1 MFPPL
6 LDKNWILLTLQLY
19 SNKSYTLPLFH
30 RKNIV
35 RLDLNPQGNLLLTVD
50 EDGRAILTN
59 YKRRIVI
66 YHISFK
72 GPADALK
79 FSPSGQH
86 FAVGIGRRLQL
97 WQTPSVPGTDAGGDL
112 EYAPFVLHRELT
124 GHFDTIQNIE
134 WSSDSRFILTSSK
147 DLTARVWSLDP
158 QDGFEPTT
166 LAGHRQGVKAAF
178 FTADQEAVRHARA
191 SLSRRSANFLL
202 DIHCERR
209 WCAFPVGIYHKKA

>member
-1 MFPPL
+1 MATEVFGFIDNAL
-6 LDKNWILLTLQLY
+6 S

-59 YKRRIVI
+59 FKRRIVI

-124 GHFDTIQNIE
+124 GHFDAIQNIE

-178 FTADQEAVRHARA
+178 FTADQEAV
-191 SLSRRSANFLL
+191 S
-202 DIHCERR
+202 HCT
-209 WCAFPVGIYHKKA
+209 Y